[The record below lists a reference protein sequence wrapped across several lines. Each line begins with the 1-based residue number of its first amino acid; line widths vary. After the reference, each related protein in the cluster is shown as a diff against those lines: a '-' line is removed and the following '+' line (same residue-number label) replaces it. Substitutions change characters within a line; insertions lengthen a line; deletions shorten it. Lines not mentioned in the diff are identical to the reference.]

1 MSYKQAM
8 HALLEDI
15 HFAWMHIQRSSRL
28 PAFIVSLLAMGIGAN
43 IAVFSLLDALLFR
56 PLPVQAPKELLR
68 FVQIVPNLDARSN
81 YPFRFYELMRQN
93 SKMFSDVICSSDLS
107 AVRDDAES
115 ASRIRCQ
122 VVSGNYF
129 TSLGVSAIYG
139 RVLTATDEFQVADSV
154 PIVLS
159 YAYWQRRFQG
169 NPTIIGSQIRLQDSA
184 FTIVGVMPRGFNGIQ
199 VETGPDVRAPLFAA
213 DLLERDSR
221 IKPYHNRSFE
231 VVGRMAPGTSPR
243 QAEAEAQA
251 LLRVAIDAQGKTYRL
266 DERLEARPIPRG
278 NSILREKY
286 SSALVLLMLGVVL
299 LLLMICT
306 NVGGLLSVQSFGRS
320 QEAAIRLALGA
331 TPGRILREWLAESF
345 CVSGLGSLAG
355 LFVGWMLLPLLLR
368 GLPPVRDL
376 DTTALTLS
384 LNPQFGMHLYF
395 FAVGLCFLCALLPG
409 LPAAVHAARSDLYS
423 NLRSRFTYR
432 HTLRWVLVGL
442 QAGFCTLLLAGA
454 ALLVTTFRNLE
465 SVDPGFSRD
474 KVVSF
479 SADPTMLSYTW
490 LQVESLKSR
499 LLAAVRALPHV
510 ESAALS
516 SVGIMRGT
524 GVKTTVAPAGQRPT
538 QSNFLNASLNTVT
551 PEYLE
556 TMGILLVQG
565 RNFRPDELA
574 IKPVPVLVNNTF
586 ARKFFPQT
594 DPVGQLFGVGLN
606 QVVKGDFIII
616 GVVSDAK
623 YRSLREPIAP
633 TFYQL
638 WDTARR
644 MGFVLYVRTSGRP
657 GAMIEPVRRALLAI
671 DPRLPF
677 YDVKT
682 LSQEVRD
689 SMWAEISL
697 ARISTLFS
705 LAALCLA
712 LIAVYGTL
720 RYTIEQGRREL
731 AIRIALGARTLN
743 VLSMNV
749 MRPMAAIGIGIAAGL
764 LCFYRTVP
772 LFGTILF
779 GISADNPMIVV
790 FAAATVLLLG
800 LVGSITASREALQI
814 DPAVAL
820 RGE

>member
-1 MSYKQAM
+1 
-8 HALLEDI
+8 
-15 HFAWMHIQRSSRL
+15 
-28 PAFIVSLLAMGIGAN
+28 
-43 IAVFSLLDALLFR
+43 
-56 PLPVQAPKELLR
+56 
-68 FVQIVPNLDARSN
+68 
-81 YPFRFYELMRQN
+81 
-93 SKMFSDVICSSDLS
+93 
-107 AVRDDAES
+107 
-115 ASRIRCQ
+115 
-122 VVSGNYF
+122 
-129 TSLGVSAIYG
+129 
-139 RVLTATDEFQVADSV
+139 
-154 PIVLS
+154 
-159 YAYWQRRFQG
+159 
-169 NPTIIGSQIRLQDSA
+169 
-184 FTIVGVMPRGFNGIQ
+184 
-199 VETGPDVRAPLFAA
+199 
-213 DLLERDSR
+213 
-221 IKPYHNRSFE
+221 
-231 VVGRMAPGTSPR
+231 
-243 QAEAEAQA
+243 
-251 LLRVAIDAQGKTYRL
+251 
-266 DERLEARPIPRG
+266 
-278 NSILREKY
+278 
-286 SSALVLLMLGVVL
+286 
-299 LLLMICT
+299 
-306 NVGGLLSVQSFGRS
+306 
-320 QEAAIRLALGA
+320 
-331 TPGRILREWLAESF
+331 
-345 CVSGLGSLAG
+345 
-355 LFVGWMLLPLLLR
+355 
-368 GLPPVRDL
+368 
-376 DTTALTLS
+376 
-384 LNPQFGMHLYF
+384 
-395 FAVGLCFLCALLPG
+395 
-409 LPAAVHAARSDLYS
+409 
-423 NLRSRFTYR
+423 
-432 HTLRWVLVGL
+432 
-442 QAGFCTLLLAGA
+442 
-454 ALLVTTFRNLE
+454 
-465 SVDPGFSRD
+465 
-474 KVVSF
+474 
-479 SADPTMLSYTW
+479 
-490 LQVESLKSR
+490 VESLKSR